1 MAEVV
6 LFHSVLGLTE
16 GVTGFADDL
25 RAAGHTVHTP
35 DLFEGQTFDSI
46 EAGMDN
52 IRSIGFEAA
61 AERGV
66 RAADALS
73 QDVVYGGFSFGV
85 MPAMKLTAT
94 RPGAKGG
101 LFFDG
106 FADVSYFGTWPDGL
120 PAQIHAMDHDPF
132 FVDEG
137 DIEVA
142 QAFVDATEE
151 AEMFLY
157 PGNNHLFSDRSM
169 PWYDEG
175 ATRQMTERVLAFLR
189 QV

>member
-52 IRSIGFEAA
+52 IQSIGFEAA

-66 RAADALS
+66 LAADELP
-73 QDVVYGGFSFGV
+73 QEVVYGGFSFGV
-85 MPAMKLTAT
+85 MPAMKLTVT

-106 FADVSYFGTWPDGL
+106 FADVSYFGSWPDGAQ
-120 PAQIHAMDHDPF
+120 AQIHAMDHDPF

-137 DIEVA
+137 DIEAA
-142 QAFVDATEE
+142 QAFVDSTDG

-157 PGNNHLFSDRSM
+157 PGNQHLFSDRSM

-175 ATRQMTERVLAFLR
+175 ATRQMTERVLAFLDK
-189 QV
+189 V